1 MKADVVNYKTME
13 SKAPSKKEVMRKKIL
28 NMDTLKL
35 KGKQMIP
42 DFKIGKK
49 IKLEIEA
56 ELLNEKKGLNQWQ
69 LAEGE
74 KIESYQTV
82 LIKNIKVISD
92 KE

>member
-13 SKAPSKKEVMRKKIL
+13 SKATSKKEVMREKIL

-35 KGKQMIP
+35 TGKQMIP
-42 DFKIGKK
+42 EFEQGKK
-49 IKLEIEA
+49 IKLEVEG
-56 ELLNEKKGLNQWQ
+56 ELLKEEKGINKWQ
-69 LAEGE
+69 LAENE
-74 KIESYQTV
+74 KPESLQLV

>member
-1 MKADVVNYKTME
+1 MKNDIEMVKSEKQNK
-13 SKAPSKKEVMRKKIL
+13 KAVMREKIM

-56 ELLNEKKGLNQWQ
+56 ELLNETKGLNQWQ

>member
-1 MKADVVNYKTME
+1 MKNDIEMVKSEKQNK
-13 SKAPSKKEVMRKKIL
+13 KAVMREKIM

-56 ELLNEKKGLNQWQ
+56 ELLNEQKGLNQWQ

>member
-1 MKADVVNYKTME
+1 ME
-13 SKAPSKKEVMRKKIL
+13 SKATSKKEVMREKIL

-42 DFKIGKK
+42 EFEQGKK

-56 ELLNEKKGLNQWQ
+56 ELLNETKGLNQWQ

>member
-1 MKADVVNYKTME
+1 MKNDIEMVKSEKQNK
-13 SKAPSKKEVMRKKIL
+13 KAVMREKIM